1 MIFFRSKMEQI
12 VAEFRVRAKKIHPD
26 KNSKS
31 TSANEDFARLSRAK
45 EILTDPHL
53 RKSYDLWRNAG
64 LNIPFD
70 DWLRKANALR
80 SSVHW
85 FHESPTLSIESSSQ
99 YANKFSSAS
108 NARDWRSE
116 QSSLICIHVQRS
128 EIAQ

>member
-1 MIFFRSKMEQI
+1 MEQI
-12 VAEFRVRAKKIHPD
+12 VAEFRVRAKKLHPD

-99 YANKFSSAS
+99 YANKFSSGDIFYLLFQLQMQEIGVVNSRRCIS
-108 NARDWRSE
+108 NFA
-116 QSSLICIHVQRS
+116 II
-128 EIAQ
+128 